1 MTGFV
6 TTVRD
11 TVSKQIE
18 ENTDWDL
25 FGQNVASFLYNTG
38 LSVGDSALQVGLLGP
53 WATYLMGA
61 SAASQQAV
69 NVLERGGS
77 NSQAFWGGLAALAP
91 IRYVAHGPSSATWE
105 ALSPMDMP
113 VL

>member
-1 MTGFV
+1 M
-6 TTVRD
+6 
-11 TVSKQIE
+11 SKKIAD
-18 ENTDWDL
+18 NTDWEL

-38 LSVGDSALQVGLLGP
+38 MSIGDSASQVALLGP

-77 NSQAFWGGLAALAP
+77 NSQAFWGGLAAPARRRRCSSGSALRSCWRP
-91 IRYVAHGPSSATWE
+91 RPSTA
-105 ALSPMDMP
+105 
-113 VL
+113 